1 MSSVRKAGSLV
12 LLANLAM
19 VFAGCS
25 NKTWDPAQIGRFRP
39 KPAVNVILDSLGVAE
54 EDPAAWEHA
63 EEPKP
68 DDIVAVKSDYTL
80 RPGDLVRVTIFELVQ
95 EGVPLVND
103 YLVSE
108 TGKVSIPEV
117 GVVQAAGLTET
128 QLEEEIKQILSPS
141 ILKKPLVTV
150 VLLNSQQRTFS
161 ILGNGVPSPS
171 RYMIP
176 RYDFRLTDALA
187 MAGGPAQFN
196 VSYIYVSRKE
206 EPSAAPGEPKPG
218 EPTLPELELIE
229 PGASATRPEAPAAVS
244 RSEGPAGAGRAREI
258 PEPTEAAEPY
268 ELEREM
274 LDMISPSAKKTWP
287 PSEKIAPAKPER
299 TLARPK
305 KPPPDQV
312 TATVVPR
319 GFRLL
324 VPPQRRA
331 ERRTSP
337 PAPSPQLGPLSVVQT
352 PSVLGG
358 GQSRSGRA
366 VPNAAEA
373 GERVEWIF
381 QDGKWVPV
389 PIGPDDKAIREPAA
403 PAARGEIEW
412 VFRDGRWIPIEK
424 GAPEPTQP
432 PLPPKPALPP
442 EEKLPMEL
450 EWEEAVKTRLLRIPA
465 DRLLAGDPRYN
476 VVIKPGDTI
485 HVPVNIIGE
494 FCIMG
499 NVNRSGFIN
508 LTGRPL
514 TLKMAIAAA
523 GGLGPLAWPK
533 HCEVVRRLGERKEE
547 IVMVDLDK
555 IAMGEQ
561 PDFFIK
567 PNDLINVGT
576 HPTSRWRA
584 VLRNAF
590 RAAYGF
596 AFVYD
601 RNFADAD
608 YGKGFSF

>member
-1 MSSVRKAGSLV
+1 MRKVGVFVATALACA
-12 LLANLAM
+12 LLS
-19 VFAGCS
+19 GCS
-25 NKTWDPAQIGRFRP
+25 NKTWDPGQIGRFRP
-39 KPAVNVILDSLGVAE
+39 KPAVNVIRDSLGVAE
-54 EDPAAWEHA
+54 ESPAAWEHA

-68 DDIVAVKSDYTL
+68 ADIVAVKSDYTL
-80 RPGDLVRVTIFELVQ
+80 RPGDLVRVTIFELFQ

-128 QLEEEIKQILSPS
+128 QLEDEIKQILSPS

-150 VLLNSQQRTFS
+150 VLMNSQQRTFS

-171 RYMIP
+171 RYVIP

-196 VSYIYVSRKE
+196 VSYIYVSRRE
-206 EPSAAPGEPKPG
+206 GAGAGPVEPEPGEPAY
-218 EPTLPELELIE
+218 PELELIE
-229 PGASATRPEAPAAVS
+229 PGAARSRSARPAPVS
-244 RSEGPAGAGRAREI
+244 RSDASSGAGRGREI
-258 PEPTEAAEPY
+258 PEPTQPAEPF

-274 LDMISPSAKKTWP
+274 LELISPSAGRAWP
-287 PSEKIAPAKPER
+287 PSEKV
-299 TLARPK
+299 T
-305 KPPPDQV
+305 PPSGQGPTADDV
-312 TATVVPR
+312 TAAVMPEGLGILTLPPEPGEHR
-319 GFRLL
+319 STPARDDL
-324 VPPQRRA
+324 VHTPLVLADGRDRRA
-331 ERRTSP
+331 AS
-337 PAPSPQLGPLSVVQT
+337 APVRPEG
-352 PSVLGG
+352 
-358 GQSRSGRA
+358 
-366 VPNAAEA
+366 

-381 QDGKWVPV
+381 KDGRWVPV
-389 PIGPDDKAIREPAA
+389 TVGSGDAA
-403 PAARGEIEW
+403 SAQTATSGNGGDIEW
-412 VFRDGRWIPIEK
+412 VFRDGRWIPVEK
-424 GAPEPTQP
+424 GAPGPAETPATP
-432 PLPPKPALPP
+432 PRPGLPPDDQRLPP
-442 EEKLPMEL
+442 EL
-450 EWEEAVKTRLLRIPA
+450 EWEQAVQTRLIKIPA

-485 HVPVNIIGE
+485 HVPVDIIGE

-508 LTGRPL
+508 LTGRPM

-533 HCEVVRRLGERKEE
+533 YCEVVRRLGERKEE

-555 IAMGEQ
+555 IAAGEQ

-596 AFVYD
+596 GFVYD

-608 YGKGFSF
+608 FGKGFRLPHWL

>member
-54 EDPAAWEHA
+54 EDPEAWEHA

-68 DDIVAVKSDYTL
+68 EDIVAVKSDYTL
-80 RPGDLVRVTIFELVQ
+80 RPGDLVRVTVFELVQ
-95 EGVPLVND
+95 EGVPLV
-103 YLVSE
+103 
-108 TGKVSIPEV
+108 
-117 GVVQAAGLTET
+117 
-128 QLEEEIKQILSPS
+128 
-141 ILKKPLVTV
+141 TV
-150 VLLNSQQRTFS
+150 ILLNSQQRTFS

-206 EPSAAPGEPKPG
+206 EAPAAPGEPKPG

-229 PGASATRPEAPAAVS
+229 PGASVTRPGAATAVS
-244 RSEGPAGAGRAREI
+244 RSEGPAATGRAREI

-274 LDMISPSAKKTWP
+274 LDMIAPSARQPWP
-287 PSEKIAPAKPER
+287 PSEKVAPPKPER
-299 TLARPK
+299 TAAKPK
-305 KPPPDQV
+305 KAPPDQV
-312 TATVVPR
+312 TATVVPS

-324 VPPQRRA
+324 VPPQQRA
-331 ERRTSP
+331 ERRTLP
-337 PAPSPQLGPLSVVQT
+337 PAPRPRPAPLSVVQT
-352 PSVLGG
+352 PLVLAGG
-358 GQSRSGRA
+358 EDRSGRA
-366 VPNAAEA
+366 APNGAEA
-373 GERVEWIF
+373 GERIEWIF

-389 PIGPDDKAIREPAA
+389 PIGPDDKAIREPTA
-403 PAARGEIEW
+403 PAAPGEIEW
-412 VFRDGRWIPIEK
+412 VFRDGRWVPIEK
-424 GAPEPTQP
+424 GLPEPTQP
-432 PLPPKPALPP
+432 PLPPEPGLLP
-442 EEKLPMEL
+442 EERLPMEL

-485 HVPVNIIGE
+485 HVPVDIIGE

-499 NVNRSGFIN
+499 NVNRSGFVN

-555 IAMGEQ
+555 VAEGEQ

-596 AFVYD
+596 GFVYD

-608 YGKGFSF
+608 YGKGFQLPSWL